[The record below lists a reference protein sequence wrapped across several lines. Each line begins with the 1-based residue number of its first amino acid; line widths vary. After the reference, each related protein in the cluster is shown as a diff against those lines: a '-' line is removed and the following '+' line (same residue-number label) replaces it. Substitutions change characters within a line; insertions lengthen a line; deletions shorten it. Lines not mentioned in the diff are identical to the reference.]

1 MNFNFKKAFIS
12 GVLSAGIILS
22 SPLAVF
28 ASGKRSQEKKP
39 FKETHEREALVRC
52 EMINTGKTVES
63 RQFKGFNFPGGK
75 IILPKATCIKFGA
88 FSECASL
95 TKVYMPVVEEIGW
108 FAFMSCPYL
117 KEVIMPNVKEISCSA
132 FFDCP
137 SLEEIDLRK
146 IEKISDSAFLG
157 CRNLKKVVISDDVAV
172 VAKDAFDSCS
182 DELRIVY
189 KGLPL
194 SKEEFFK
201 MFEGNTAPG
210 MTIEEVKRL
219 FL

>member
-52 EMINTGKTVES
+52 EMINTGRTVES

-108 FAFMSCPYL
+108 FAFMSCSYL

-146 IEKISDSAFLG
+146 IEK
-157 CRNLKKVVISDDVAV
+157 VVISDDVAV

-189 KGLPL
+189 KGLSL

>member
-1 MNFNFKKAFIS
+1 
-12 GVLSAGIILS
+12 
-22 SPLAVF
+22 
-28 ASGKRSQEKKP
+28 
-39 FKETHEREALVRC
+39 
-52 EMINTGKTVES
+52 MINTGKTVES